1 MSFGSQLDA
10 FHKKTMEKVVK
21 VKRLSAFDLFSA
33 IVLETPVDKGVLRNN
48 WFAQIGRPSAET
60 TSAEDKSGRGTV
72 QRIQVELTSVDLEN
86 DIYFTNN
93 LVYAV
98 PIEFDGLSGKAP
110 QGMVRINA
118 LRWDSIVNVNARRLA
133 RE

>member
-1 MSFGSQLDA
+1 MSFGNQLDA
-10 FHKKTMEKVVK
+10 FRKKTMEKVVK

-33 IVLETPVDKGVLRNN
+33 IILETPVDKGVLRNN
-48 WFAQIGRPSAET
+48 WFAQIGRPSSDT
-60 TSAEDKSGRGTV
+60 TDGEDRSGRGTI
-72 QRIQVELTSVDLEN
+72 QRVQVELSSVDLEK

-98 PIEFDGLSGKAP
+98 PIEFDGLSAKAP

-118 LRWDSIVNVNARRLA
+118 LRWDSIVSSNARRLA